1 MNALPHPARSP
12 EFLSRLHDG
21 DLTAAERA
29 QFESHRAHCTECR
42 NAAFDFEAALSLY
55 RSSRPRPASPDLSSR
70 ILRKLQQSNR
80 RSAPLGGSVALNLR
94 WAGAFAAA
102 IIAAIIGFSVVARQ
116 ESRRLAAREA
126 AVPVTIDGKL
136 QANEAAPRMKEIAAA
151 KPAVV
156 PPVSQPQRQAAVEKQ
171 AALDKDDAS
180 GRSDNL
186 RKGLAEPG
194 EAGQVSA
201 YAPAPAA
208 PRAPAAKAP
217 APTNEP
223 SVADKNTLS
232 LRLAPPSSAHGDE
245 AGRANVQFYA
255 QDGVSTVQTEKQG
268 GEGSSVASAVE
279 ARDEETRPVRLILTA
294 ADGGTAPEVFDEEK
308 IVLPPGERGHEY
320 LLVVDSQGHVNE
332 VRNIDTRRQKIA
344 PRSQSGKPEANAV
357 LAPPP
362 PPPPALKE
370 LRFRPADRPRL
381 LRVKIE

>member
-1 MNALPHPARSP
+1 
-12 EFLSRLHDG
+12 
-21 DLTAAERA
+21 
-29 QFESHRAHCTECR
+29 
-42 NAAFDFEAALSLY
+42 
-55 RSSRPRPASPDLSSR
+55 
-70 ILRKLQQSNR
+70 
-80 RSAPLGGSVALNLR
+80 LNLR

-156 PPVSQPQRQAAVEKQ
+156 PPVSQPQRQAALEKQ

-201 YAPAPAA
+201 YAPAPASPPA
-208 PRAPAAKAP
+208 VAAKTPAA
-217 APTNEP
+217 NEP
-223 SVADKNTLS
+223 SVADKKTLS
-232 LRLAPPSSAHGDE
+232 LRMAPPSSAHGDE
-245 AGRANVQFYA
+245 AGRAIVQFYA
-255 QDGVSTVQTEKQG
+255 QEGVSTVQTEKQG

-294 ADGGTAPEVFDEEK
+294 ADGGTAPEVFEEEN

-344 PRSQSGKPEANAV
+344 PRSESGKPEANAV

>member
-42 NAAFDFEAALSLY
+42 NAAFEFEAALSLY

-80 RSAPLGGSVALNLR
+80 RRVPLGGSVALNLR

-116 ESRRLAAREA
+116 EAMKKMAVREA

-136 QANEAAPRMKEIAAA
+136 QANEAPSQMKEIGAA
-151 KPAVV
+151 KPLAA
-156 PPVSQPQRQAAVEKQ
+156 PPISQPQRQAALEKQ
-171 AALDKDDAS
+171 AALDKDQRG
-180 GRSDNL
+180 GRSDSL
-186 RKGLAEPG
+186 RRESGV
-194 EAGQVSA
+194 AGDVNQPPA

-208 PRAPAAKAP
+208 PPALAAKAP
-217 APTNEP
+217 VANEP
-223 SVADKNTLS
+223 SVADKKTLR
-232 LRLAPPSSAHGDE
+232 LRLAAPSGAHGDE
-245 AGRANVQFYA
+245 AGHANVQFY

-279 ARDEETRPVRLILTA
+279 ARDEETRPVRLIVTA
-294 ADGGTAPEVFDEEK
+294 ADGGTAPEVIGEEK
-308 IVLPPGERGHEY
+308 IVLPAGERGHEY

-344 PRSQSGKPEANAV
+344 PRSESGKLEADAV
-357 LAPPP
+357 AVVAPPLP
-362 PPPPALKE
+362 VLKE